1 MTQEELIRWERL
13 RRVLE
18 KQDDPELMEDWEKLR
33 AISADLQRERQK
45 AKRQEEPEGSRS
57 LSYHD

>member
-45 AKRQEEPEGSRS
+45 AKRQEEPEVSRS